1 MTAQDDNLSPRM
13 TGVEPSFDRPAAPG
27 EPDSAS
33 PAASPAQTADTGEAE
48 KLRAELAEAKDR
60 ALRATAEL
68 ENYRRRAEKE
78 REDTAK
84 YAIANFAR
92 EVLTVADNLRRAL
105 DSQPKA
111 DGEAAIAMKAFV
123 SGVELTERELAA
135 IFERFG
141 IKKIDPMNEPFN
153 HDLHQAM
160 FELEDA
166 SKPAGTVVQ
175 VMQAGYTLKERLLR
189 PALVGVSKGGAAQ
202 AAGAS
207 SAPNTAMGANANDA
221 YASAPSGDDGHNVDT
236 KA

>member
-1 MTAQDDNLSPRM
+1 MTAQDDNLSPHA
-13 TGVEPSFDRPAAPG
+13 TGAEPSFDRAP
-27 EPDSAS
+27 EP
-33 PAASPAQTADTGEAE
+33 PVADDGE

-60 ALRATAEL
+60 ALRAAAEL
-68 ENYRRRAEKE
+68 ENYRRRADKE

-105 DSQPKA
+105 DAQPKPE
-111 DGEAAIAMKAFV
+111 GEAATALKAFV

-141 IKKIDPMNEPFN
+141 IKKIEPLGEAFN

-160 FELEDA
+160 FEIEDA
-166 SKPAGTVVQ
+166 SKPAGTVLQ
-175 VMQAGYTLKERLLR
+175 VLQAGYTLKDRLLR
-189 PALVGVSKGGAAQ
+189 PALVGVAKGGPAQ
-202 AAGAS
+202 AA
-207 SAPNTAMGANANDA
+207 ANAASGAYGAGDA
-221 YASAPSGDDGHNVDT
+221 TAHNVDT